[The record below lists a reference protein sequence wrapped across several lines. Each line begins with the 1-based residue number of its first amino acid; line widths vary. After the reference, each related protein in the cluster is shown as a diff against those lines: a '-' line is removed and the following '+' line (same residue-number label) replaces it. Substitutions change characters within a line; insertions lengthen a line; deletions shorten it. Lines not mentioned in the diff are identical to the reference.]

1 MCVVSSA
8 QLNYEVQLFTQEEG
22 EGGIVECLKG
32 TCMSKEGEVEGRDCT
47 NPISSSRIV
56 FILIQSNNT

>member
-1 MCVVSSA
+1 MVSSA
-8 QLNYEVQLFTQEEG
+8 QLNYEVQLFTQEE
-22 EGGIVECLKG
+22 GIVECLKG

-47 NPISSSRIV
+47 NPISS